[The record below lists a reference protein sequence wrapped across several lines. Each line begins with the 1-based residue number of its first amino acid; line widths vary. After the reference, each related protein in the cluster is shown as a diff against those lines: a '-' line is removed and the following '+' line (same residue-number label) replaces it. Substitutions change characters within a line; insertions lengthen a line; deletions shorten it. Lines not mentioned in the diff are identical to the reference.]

1 MLAGI
6 FHVKHTVTTTAS
18 ENKLRFSRC
27 PEFLV
32 MNHGGPGIPVE
43 QTCGTALS
51 FESDGQSNCGPQ
63 QQRVL
68 LRLRADIDQKKLR
81 NIVIE

>member
-32 MNHGGPGIPVE
+32 MNHVRPGIPVE
-43 QTCGTALS
+43 HVGPPSA
-51 FESDGQSNCGPQ
+51 SNRMDNPIVAPQ

-68 LRLRADIDQKKLR
+68 LRLRGDIDQKKLKD
-81 NIVIE
+81 IVIE